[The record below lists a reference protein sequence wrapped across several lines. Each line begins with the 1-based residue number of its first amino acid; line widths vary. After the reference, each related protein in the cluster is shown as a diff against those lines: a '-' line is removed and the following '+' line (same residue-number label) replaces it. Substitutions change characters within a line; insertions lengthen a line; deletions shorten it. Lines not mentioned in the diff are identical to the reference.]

1 MIEKVHD
8 QIVTELDQSN
18 RTDTI
23 FVRTAIFF
31 NLIILAIN
39 YGVAEAAYYGGDITT
54 DIIFGVFIIVTIL
67 VNTSAIIALLLGKKT
82 RIHLLDG
89 LIKMYKDS
97 NVDKYYPEEMLSTY
111 GKRYMLFSGVILLL
125 ALVAVLVPIIIR
137 FL

>member
-82 RIHLLDG
+82 RIQLLDG